1 MTAWYE
7 TAFDADYLRRYPH
20 RDDAEAAAD
29 IAALT
34 GWIRPS
40 RDLGV
45 LDLGCGG
52 GRHLLALCRAG
63 FTDLTGIDLSADLL
77 ERARTRLSEA
87 GCEVAEL
94 LRADMRELPY
104 SDRFATALSL
114 FTSFGY
120 FSDDAEDERV
130 LRGVWRALKP
140 RGVFLLDT
148 LARQHTIDTLVE
160 KEERRF
166 DDRLDH
172 IERRITDDGR
182 RVEKTVRIRTGDAE
196 ERSITESV
204 RMYEPDELE
213 GAMKRAGFS
222 AIQVAGA
229 LDGRAFRADSRRL
242 VVVGCK
248 ETT

>member
-1 MTAWYE
+1 
-7 TAFDADYLRRYPH
+7 
-20 RDDAEAAAD
+20 
-29 IAALT
+29 
-34 GWIRPS
+34 
-40 RDLGV
+40 
-45 LDLGCGG
+45 
-52 GRHLLALCRAG
+52 
-63 FTDLTGIDLSADLL
+63 
-77 ERARTRLSEA
+77 
-87 GCEVAEL
+87 
-94 LRADMRELPY
+94 MRELPY

-166 DDRLDH
+166 ADRLDH

-182 RVEKTVRIRTGDAE
+182 RVEKTVRIRKEGAE

-229 LDGRAFRADSRRL
+229 LDGRSFRADSRRL
-242 VVVGCK
+242 VVVGYK